1 MILPVVSMISQ
12 NTRNRTV
19 KFLIQA
25 KIPSRDAYPT
35 DISNVHSSLLER
47 CSKPNNSINSGTIT
61 ALPIVETINDDI
73 TEHIT
78 TNIISIT
85 DSQLYT
91 NKRSVFDNQLP
102 AIDSGLSVSRIGS
115 NAQCKSTK
123 IVSSNIKNELTNY
136 RNAIQLSVIDIA
148 RLATSNAI
156 SFQDH
161 L

>member
-1 MILPVVSMISQ
+1 MILPVASMTYQ
-12 NTRNRTV
+12 NTLNPTD

-35 DISNVHSSLLER
+35 DIFNIHSSLLER
-47 CSKPNNSINSGTIT
+47 CSKLNNTINSGTIT

-73 TEHIT
+73 TEYIT

-85 DSQLYT
+85 DGQLYT
-91 NKRSVFDNQLP
+91 NKRLVFENQLP

-115 NAQCKSTK
+115 NAQCKLMK
-123 IVSSNIKNELTNY
+123 IVSTNIKNQLTNY
-136 RNAIQLSVIDIA
+136 RNSIELSLIDTA
-148 RLATSNAI
+148 RLATLNQI
-156 SFQDH
+156 CYQDH